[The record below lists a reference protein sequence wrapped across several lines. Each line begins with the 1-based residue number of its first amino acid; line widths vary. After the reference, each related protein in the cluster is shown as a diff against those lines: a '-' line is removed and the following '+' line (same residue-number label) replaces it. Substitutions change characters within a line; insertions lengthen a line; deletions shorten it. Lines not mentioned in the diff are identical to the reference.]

1 MRLQARAFPHGR
13 FYRKDSAVS
22 SSAATSGGHY
32 REHRLVRTK
41 IIATVGPAS
50 AEPDILRSLILS
62 GVDIFRLNFAHGSHE
77 WLEGIV
83 KTIWKIARELGRP
96 IGILGDLS
104 GPKIRLG
111 VLPGDKVVCNEGAE
125 FVFIRGREPEAENE
139 LTCTY
144 EALID
149 DVKADDRVLLADG
162 TVRMRVLDTTE
173 NSARCIVE
181 GAGVIGSRQGVNL
194 PGVALSTPCITEKD
208 EADLAWA
215 IKNEIDFVGLSF
227 VRSAEDIRKLRGMIQ
242 ATPSPS
248 DSPPHIVAKIEKP
261 EAVEDISA
269 IIDETDAVMVARGDL
284 GVEVDVFRVPEL
296 QKEIIRRCNEKR
308 VPVITATQMLDSMQR
323 SELPTR
329 AEASDVANAVLDG
342 TDAVMLSGE
351 TAAGDF
357 PRQSVAMMSRIV
369 QEAEGILPERRVV
382 DFPASE
388 LLAHQVTEAVAIGAV
403 AVAEELDASLIAV
416 ATVSGRSALAI
427 SKERRGVHVLA
438 ICDCPRTAGWMTI
451 LWGVTPILASSSDLQ
466 ADQLVRLAV
475 DWGYQ
480 EDVLEKGSR
489 LVVVAS
495 SRWVAE
501 GHDSLLVH
509 IAE

>member
-1 MRLQARAFPHGR
+1 
-13 FYRKDSAVS
+13 VS
-22 SSAATSGGHY
+22 SSAASSSSGSSSSGSSHY
-32 REHRLVRTK
+32 REYRLTRTK
-41 IIATVGPAS
+41 IIATVGPAC
-50 AEPDILRSLILS
+50 AEPEMLRSLVLS

-83 KTIWKIARELGRP
+83 RTIWEISLELGRP

-111 VLPGDKVVCNEGAE
+111 VLPGDKIVCNEGAE
-125 FVFIRGREPEAENE
+125 FVFIRGREPAAENE

-144 EALID
+144 QAMID
-149 DVKADDRVLLADG
+149 DVKEGDRILLADG
-162 TVRMRVLDTTE
+162 TVRMRVVETTAD
-173 NSARCIVE
+173 SVRCVVE

-215 IKNEIDFVGLSF
+215 IKNELDFVGLSF
-227 VRSAEDIRKLRGMIQ
+227 VRSAEDIRKLRAMIE
-242 ATPSPS
+242 AS
-248 DSPPHIVAKIEKP
+248 DSERKLRIIAKIEKP
-261 EAVEDISA
+261 EAVDDLSA
-269 IIDETDAVMVARGDL
+269 IIDEADAVMVARGDL
-284 GVEVDVFRVPEL
+284 GVEVDVFRVPKI
-296 QKEIIRRCNEKR
+296 QKDIIQQCNEKR

-357 PRQSVAMMSRIV
+357 PRQAVAMMSRIV
-369 QEAEGILPERRVV
+369 QEAERILPERHGLSDV
-382 DFPASE
+382 ASAAS
-388 LLAHQVTEAVAIGAV
+388 LAHQVTEAVAVGAV
-403 AVAEELDASLIAV
+403 VVAEQLDASLIAV

-427 SKERRGVHVLA
+427 SKERRGVPVLA
-438 ICDCPRTAGWMTI
+438 ICDCPGTAGWMTI
-451 LWGVTPILASSSDLQ
+451 LWGVTPILASSSDLS
-466 ADQLVRLAV
+466 AEQLVRIAV
-475 DWGYQ
+475 DWGHQ
-480 EDVLEKGSR
+480 EEVLERGSR
-489 LVVVAS
+489 LVVIAS
-495 SRWVAE
+495 SRWATE
-501 GHDSLLVH
+501 GHNSLRVH

>member
-1 MRLQARAFPHGR
+1 MRVQTRAFPHGR

-22 SSAATSGGHY
+22 SSAGTSGSHY

-50 AEPDILRSLILS
+50 AEPDMLRSLILS

-83 KTIWKIARELGRP
+83 KTIWEIALELGRP

-111 VLPGDKVVCNEGAE
+111 VLPGDKIVCNEGAE

-149 DVKADDRVLLADG
+149 DVKPDDRVLLADG

-173 NSARCIVE
+173 NSARCVVE

-208 EADLAWA
+208 EADLEWA
-215 IKNEIDFVGLSF
+215 IKNEIDFIGLSF
-227 VRSAEDIRKLRGMIQ
+227 VRSAEDIRKLRGMIE

-248 DSPPHIVAKIEKP
+248 DRPPHIVAKIEKP

-382 DFPASE
+382 DFPAPES
-388 LLAHQVTEAVAIGAV
+388 LAHQGTEAVAIGAV

-427 SKERRGVHVLA
+427 SKERRGVPVLA

-466 ADQLVRLAV
+466 ADQLVRLAL
-475 DWGYQ
+475 DWGHQ
-480 EDVLEKGSR
+480 EEVLEKGSR

-509 IAE
+509 VAE

>member
-1 MRLQARAFPHGR
+1 M
-13 FYRKDSAVS
+13 S
-22 SSAATSGGHY
+22 SSSGSSGEY
-32 REHRLVRTK
+32 REHRLTQTK
-41 IIATVGPAS
+41 IIATVGPACGQP
-50 AEPDILRSLILS
+50 EMLRRLILS
-62 GVDIFRLNFAHGSHE
+62 GVDIFRLNFAHGSHK

-83 KTIWKIARELGRP
+83 SSIWEIALELGRP
-96 IGILGDLS
+96 IGLLGDLS

-111 VLPGDKVVCNEGAE
+111 VLPGDKIVCNEGAE
-125 FVFIRGREPEAENE
+125 FSFIRGREPETDNE

-149 DVKADDRVLLADG
+149 DVKPGDRILLADG
-162 TVRMRVLDTTE
+162 TVRMRVLDTA
-173 NSARCIVE
+173 SDAARCLVE

-194 PGVALSTPCITEKD
+194 PGVTLSTPCITEKD

-215 IKNEIDFVGLSF
+215 IQNRIDFVGLSF
-227 VRSAEDIRKLRGMIQ
+227 VRSADDIRKLRELIS
-242 ATPSPS
+242 ASVSPA
-248 DSPPHIVAKIEKP
+248 DSGPRIVAKIEKP
-261 EAVEDISA
+261 EAVRDIAA
-269 IIDETDAVMVARGDL
+269 IIDEADAVMVARGDL

-351 TAAGDF
+351 TAAGEY
-357 PRQSVAMMSRIV
+357 PRQSVVMMSRII
-369 QEAEGILPERRVV
+369 QEAERILPERRHV
-382 DFPASE
+382 DFPAPES
-388 LLAHQVTEAVAIGAV
+388 LAHQVTEAVAIGAV
-403 AVAEELDASLIAV
+403 VVAEELDAAMIAV

-427 SKERRGVHVLA
+427 SKERRGVPVLA
-438 ICDCPRTAGWMTI
+438 ICDCPRTAAWMTL
-451 LWGVTPILASSSDLQ
+451 LWGVTPILASSSDLH
-466 ADQLVRLAV
+466 ADQLVRLAI
-475 DWGYQ
+475 DWGFQ
-480 EDVLEKGSR
+480 EEVLEKGSR

-509 IAE
+509 VAE

>member
-1 MRLQARAFPHGR
+1 M
-13 FYRKDSAVS
+13 S
-22 SSAATSGGHY
+22 SSAPSPSSESSSGTAHY
-32 REHRLVRTK
+32 QEDRLTRTK
-41 IIATVGPAS
+41 IIATVGPAC
-50 AEPDILRSLILS
+50 ADPGMLRSLVLS

-83 KTIWKIARELGRP
+83 QTIWEISLELGRP

-111 VLPGDKVVCNEGAE
+111 VLPGDKIVCNEDAE
-125 FVFIRGREPEAENE
+125 FVFIRGREPKSENE

-144 EALID
+144 EAMID
-149 DVKADDRVLLADG
+149 DVEVGDRILLADG
-162 TVRMRVLDTTE
+162 TVRMRVTE
-173 NSARCIVE
+173 AATDFARCVVE
-181 GAGVIGSRQGVNL
+181 GAGVISSRQGVNL

-215 IKNEIDFVGLSF
+215 IRNEIDFVGLSF
-227 VRSAEDIRKLRGMIQ
+227 VRSSEDIRKLRTMI
-242 ATPSPS
+242 AAS
-248 DSPPHIVAKIEKP
+248 DCKRTLRIVAKIEKP
-261 EAVEDISA
+261 EAVDDLAA

-284 GVEVDVFRVPEL
+284 GVEVDVFRVPEI
-296 QKEIIRRCNEKR
+296 QKDIIRQCNEKR

-369 QEAEGILPERRVV
+369 QEAEGILPERHGLT
-382 DFPASE
+382 DFASE
-388 LLAHQVTEAVAIGAV
+388 ASLAHQVTEGVAVGAV
-403 AVAEELDASLIAV
+403 VVAEQLEASLIAV

-427 SKERRGVHVLA
+427 SKERRGVPVLA
-438 ICDCPRTAGWMTI
+438 ICDCPGTAGWMTL
-451 LWGVTPILASSSDLQ
+451 LWGVTPILASSSDLT
-466 ADQLVRLAV
+466 ADQLVRIAI

-480 EDVLEKGSR
+480 EEVLEKGSR
-489 LVVVAS
+489 LVVIAS
-495 SRWVAE
+495 SRWATEGHNSLRVHVAE
-501 GHDSLLVH
+501 
-509 IAE
+509 

>member
-1 MRLQARAFPHGR
+1 
-13 FYRKDSAVS
+13 
-22 SSAATSGGHY
+22 
-32 REHRLVRTK
+32 
-41 IIATVGPAS
+41 
-50 AEPDILRSLILS
+50 
-62 GVDIFRLNFAHGSHE
+62 
-77 WLEGIV
+77 
-83 KTIWKIARELGRP
+83 
-96 IGILGDLS
+96 ILGDLS

-248 DSPPHIVAKIEKP
+248 DRPPHIVAKIEKP
-261 EAVEDISA
+261 EAIEDISA
-269 IIDETDAVMVARGDL
+269 IIEETDAVMVARGDL

-296 QKEIIRRCNEKR
+296 QKEIIRRCNE
-308 VPVITATQMLDSMQR
+308 
-323 SELPTR
+323 
-329 AEASDVANAVLDG
+329 
-342 TDAVMLSGE
+342 
-351 TAAGDF
+351 
-357 PRQSVAMMSRIV
+357 
-369 QEAEGILPERRVV
+369 
-382 DFPASE
+382 
-388 LLAHQVTEAVAIGAV
+388 
-403 AVAEELDASLIAV
+403 
-416 ATVSGRSALAI
+416 
-427 SKERRGVHVLA
+427 
-438 ICDCPRTAGWMTI
+438 
-451 LWGVTPILASSSDLQ
+451 
-466 ADQLVRLAV
+466 
-475 DWGYQ
+475 
-480 EDVLEKGSR
+480 
-489 LVVVAS
+489 
-495 SRWVAE
+495 
-501 GHDSLLVH
+501 
-509 IAE
+509 